1 MDRRNYL
8 RSLSALFATTL
19 LGGATSSAANSR
31 SERTL
36 ERADRAATRYDDR
49 RQPELSLP
57 EIPEDNLNF
66 FLANDLGRNGYYEQ
80 KPIAELMG
88 RIAERIDIEFVVA
101 PGDIHHFN
109 GVASVQDPLWMT
121 NYEQIYSHPDLMI
134 DWFTLCGNHEY
145 RGNTQAVID
154 YGRVS
159 RRWMMRARYYS
170 KLFELDKEMVEIFF
184 IDTTP
189 MIERYRAKEEKYPDA
204 GLQSIEDQKRWLEG
218 ALAASKAKWKIVT
231 GHHPLYADT
240 SKSESERMDMRR
252 HIEPLLDKYG
262 VDMYLCGHIHNFQHI
277 QPAGSKVDYVVNTS
291 GSLSRKV
298 KAIEGTRF
306 CNDEAGFTLFSLND
320 EGVTFYMINGKG
332 KILYQYTRSK

>member
-36 ERADRAATRYDDR
+36 ERADRAATRYGDQ
-49 RQPELSLP
+49 RQAELTLP